1 MEGERG
7 RREAGERAEEGR
19 RGGAVALETR
29 SGGTH
34 AEEAPARRAV
44 GGEHPEAAAAHDSE
58 GGGEALRAGS
68 CQAPRASSRTACNSA
83 ASEMEAEGR
92 TRRKHQRGGPLTRQS
107 RRLALAEIVGLSGGH
122 GRRRRAQ
129 QELGEAAVGRRGR
142 SLLRND
148 LQVAEP
154 AEGEA

>member
-19 RGGAVALETR
+19 RGGAVALET
-29 SGGTH
+29 GGGGAH

-58 GGGEALRAGS
+58 GSGEAPRGQLPRPARLLTHRVQLR
-68 CQAPRASSRTACNSA
+68 R
-83 ASEMEAEGR
+83 
-92 TRRKHQRGGPLTRQS
+92 QRDALTRQS
-107 RRLALAEIVGLSGGH
+107 RRLALAEIVGLGGGH